1 MPVISVLL
9 PIYNTDPVH
18 LRDAIDSV
26 LVQSFSDF
34 ELIIVDD
41 YPHDSAAAD
50 LVQSYTDA
58 RIKFVRHTQNVGISG
73 TRNEM
78 LDMAQGEF
86 IAVMDHDDLCLPDR
100 FARQIAVMRANPDI
114 GVCGTAYKRFGRA
127 FKGQVIRYPQDDV
140 DIRAGLFFKN
150 LIHHP
155 SAMIR
160 KSVLDAHNIRYD
172 TRLVSVNDR
181 RLYRDISE
189 HAKLHNLP
197 DVLCLYRLHAQ
208 MTSRTRR
215 DEIVREQCIF
225 RAEYLEKMN
234 AQLDNHQVDILNH
247 YITKGRCRITDFNIL
262 KDIETTLLKISTAN
276 TLCGYLPQES
286 FDNLCAE
293 YFIKRC
299 VNAMWYGRI
308 GSGKML
314 AQTGLSVQNVRI
326 PPVLRIFNLLKRG
339 Y

>member
-9 PIYNTDPVH
+9 PIYNTDPAH

-26 LVQSFSDF
+26 LGQSFADF

-41 YPHDSAAAD
+41 YPHDSAAAS
-50 LVQSYTDA
+50 LVASYTDA
-58 RIKFVRHTQNVGISG
+58 RIRFVRHSQNMGISA

-86 IAVMDHDDLCLPDR
+86 IAVMDHDDLCLPER
-100 FARQIAVMRANPDI
+100 FARQIAVMRANPEI

-127 FKGQVIRYPQDDV
+127 FKGQTIIYPQDDA

-189 HAKLHNLP
+189 HAQLHNLP

-215 DEIVREQCIF
+215 DDIVREQCIF
-225 RAEYLEKMN
+225 RAEYLDKMN
-234 AQLDNHQVDILNH
+234 AHLDSHETDILNE
-247 YITKGRCRITDFNIL
+247 YITKGRCKIKNKQTLQNI
-262 KDIETTLLKISTAN
+262 EHVLLKLCAAN
-276 TLCGYLPQES
+276 TLTEYLPAQS
-286 FDNLCAE
+286 FNKICAQ

-299 VNAMWYGRI
+299 NNAMWHGRVA
-308 GSGKML
+308 SGNML
-314 AQTGLSVQNVRI
+314 AKTELPVHDAHI
-326 PPVLRIFNLLKRG
+326 PALLRLFNFIK
-339 Y
+339 